1 MKNIFLSTN
10 SLETYSQWV
19 KNALLNVGVS
29 EHFAVAINILVNL
42 IVYLVFL
49 LLVGYILLKLF
60 RKIIE
65 TLSKSNKINFQKYLK
80 NTGFSRYLAYLIPML
95 ILSNLTARLFMPYPI
110 ISKFLVVLLN
120 ISVGILF
127 ILLIGSILKGIENF
141 MRSLPQFKDKP
152 LQSYTQVLSI
162 FVWGIGLMAIINY
175 VAGGSIVTFAGLG
188 AASAVLL
195 LIFKDTILGFVAS
208 IQISVNDIVR
218 IGDWIE
224 FNKFGA
230 DGYVINIS
238 LATVTVENWDKTYT
252 TIPTYSLISDSFKN
266 WRGIYDSQAR
276 RIKRSIYIKQNSI
289 RFMDE
294 KDLDQL
300 RKIERVKN
308 YINHRQLDIDRS
320 NEAINADKSVVVN
333 GRNQTN
339 IGIFKKYI
347 DTYLKEQTGLNFNF
361 SCLVRSLAPTE
372 YGVPIEIYCFS
383 KRTSMAEYEA
393 IQGLIFDH
401 ITAAAP
407 HFGLEIFEAPS
418 GQDIRKLQTDK

>member
-372 YGVPIEIYCFS
+372 NGVPIEIYCFS